1 MLPTCPSY
9 TVCAR
14 SEWCKDGELM
24 FLVQKYEELKETTDS
39 QHQADKRAI
48 ILLIMDGFFQIEIG
62 FSQFLQFF
70 RSFSQFGVRFSQ
82 FFAVFTR
89 PDTILTIFANF
100 EKSRFSRF

>member
-48 ILLIMDGFFQIEIG
+48 ILLKE
-62 FSQFLQFF
+62 SK
-70 RSFSQFGVRFSQ
+70 VCHW
-82 FFAVFTR
+82 TR
-89 PDTILTIFANF
+89 HSMYYIVLI
-100 EKSRFSRF
+100 